1 MTPSKVCMYRKIT
14 TLPPPPNWYL
24 FPNVLWEDLEF
35 SSNWLGAVCVL
46 QDRTLHQDKSVE
58 AKQFSEG
65 KHGLYQYCHLK
76 TGLLGTL
83 QKVFFSCW
91 LPNTCN
97 SS

>member
-1 MTPSKVCMYRKIT
+1 MYRKIT
-14 TLPPPPNWYL
+14 ALPPPPNWYL
-24 FPNVLWEDLEF
+24 FPDVFWEDVEF

-58 AKQFSEG
+58 AKKFSEG

-83 QKVFFSCW
+83 QTAFLSWW

-97 SS
+97 SSWRAVGF